1 MKRRDFLG
9 VLGGA
14 AAWPLAAHAQQPVK
28 IIRIGF
34 LGATTAAA
42 YATQLEGFR
51 LGLRDLGYIEGKNIA
66 IEFRWAEGKYE
77 RLQEFATDL
86 IEHKVDVVVT
96 HGTPGT
102 LALQRVT
109 KTVPIVMATSGDAV
123 ITGLVNSLA
132 RPGGNITGLSYFG
145 PELAAKRLELIK
157 EIVPSLA
164 QLAFLVNPNNP
175 IVKQDFQAVKIAAIP
190 LKLEVQ
196 KFEVRGPQEFESAFA
211 NMTKKGAEAVAIDG
225 DGMLTGNAKAIA
237 DIAAKQRLPT
247 VGEAPFANAGGLIGY
262 GPDYPAMFRRAA
274 FYVDKILKGTS
285 PADLPVEQPTKFNLI
300 INLKTAKMLGL
311 TVPPTLVARADEV
324 IE

>member
-1 MKRRDFLG
+1 
-9 VLGGA
+9 
-14 AAWPLAAHAQQPVK
+14 
-28 IIRIGF
+28 
-34 LGATTAAA
+34 
-42 YATQLEGFR
+42 LEGFR

-77 RLQEFATDL
+77 RLQELARGL

-132 RPGGNITGLSYFG
+132 RPGGNTTGLSYFG

-157 EIVPSLA
+157 EVVPSLA

-175 IVKQDFQAVKIAAIP
+175 IVNQDFQAVKIAAMP

-311 TVPPTLVARADEV
+311 EIPPALLTSADEV

>member
-1 MKRRDFLG
+1 VRRRDFITL
-9 VLGGA
+9 LGGA
-14 AAWPLAAHAQQPVK
+14 AAWPLAARAQQPAK
-28 IIRIGF
+28 IVRIGF

-42 YATQLEGFR
+42 YATQLDGFR
-51 LGLRDLGYIEGKNIA
+51 LGLRDLGYIEGKNIV

-77 RLQEFATDL
+77 RLQKFARDL

-123 ITGLVNSLA
+123 IMGLVETLA
-132 RPGGNITGLSYFG
+132 RPGGNTTGLSYFG
-145 PELAAKRLELIK
+145 PKLAAKRLELIK
-157 EIVPSLA
+157 EILPSLV
-164 QLAFLVNPNNP
+164 QLAFLANPDNP
-175 IVKQDFQAVKIAAIP
+175 IVKPDFQALEIAAMP
-190 LKLEVQ
+190 LKIGVQ

-211 NMTKKGAEAVAIDG
+211 NMIKKDADAVVIDG

-237 DIAAKQRLPT
+237 DIAAKQRLPA

-274 FYVDKILKGTS
+274 SYVDKILKGTS
-285 PADLPVEQPTKFNLI
+285 PAELPVEQPTKFNLI
-300 INLKTAKMLGL
+300 INLKTAKVLGL